1 MVWIFF
7 RVYPIPDY
15 QLPIRIMK
23 VAARQSRAQILEVD
37 LQKHLQ
43 AAGFKNLPLYLS
55 CDFQEES
62 LTVVGEHPRSLVL
75 KAQQTFT
82 VLEAAI
88 LELEPESIQ
97 QIGLCLKI
105 TGQKQPY
112 AFHSFTMNH
121 PVLSRT
127 RTVEVGK
134 KSEEMPAE
142 ATESAIALNTIDTT
156 NIPDATDDFSLETD
170 AIDPGLEETFPD
182 VWDTSNDAEP
192 IAFQVSS
199 IPTDIA
205 ENPFDPLD
213 MEPVIV
219 APKPKQSPFLG
230 LAVAGIASLAIGV
243 FGGVYYLLSRPCVI
257 GECTALADAKQLSN
271 NSARTLKTSKVAS
284 SPETAQTQLKQAIAL
299 LTPIPF
305 WSIHHGKA
313 QDDINKYRSQSQD
326 LTFAVD
332 AARLAVSATET
343 TENPPHSAQ
352 NWQEAQSLW
361 QSAIAKL
368 KEIPTNSPA
377 YPFAQQKLK
386 EYQAKLARGN
396 RQLTTETQAEK
407 KLRSAKSTAQVAEAR
422 AIIAQK
428 AENWDKVEANL
439 QKSLDTL
446 SEIPSSTESYQ
457 QAKVLVPK
465 YESKLS
471 QARDRKTIEG
481 TAEEA
486 YTQAVTIAAQARIFE
501 ERNAWFQA
509 SEHWR
514 RALSS
519 AEKVPTTTTYYSK
532 TKSLMPSYR
541 TSLQQAEVKLEEQ
554 RTLQKARTDL
564 DKTCKG
570 NPKICDYT
578 VSKDLIAVQMTPDYM
593 QKLQKTVIQA
603 DNTNATK
610 TRQAVEKHV
619 ETLQKALEAIAD
631 NAKIPMQVYDSE
643 GKRIATQTPN

>member
-1 MVWIFF
+1 
-7 RVYPIPDY
+7 
-15 QLPIRIMK
+15 
-23 VAARQSRAQILEVD
+23 
-37 LQKHLQ
+37 
-43 AAGFKNLPLYLS
+43 
-55 CDFQEES
+55 
-62 LTVVGEHPRSLVL
+62 
-75 KAQQTFT
+75 
-82 VLEAAI
+82 
-88 LELEPESIQ
+88 
-97 QIGLCLKI
+97 
-105 TGQKQPY
+105 
-112 AFHSFTMNH
+112 
-121 PVLSRT
+121 
-127 RTVEVGK
+127 
-134 KSEEMPAE
+134 
-142 ATESAIALNTIDTT
+142 
-156 NIPDATDDFSLETD
+156 
-170 AIDPGLEETFPD
+170 
-182 VWDTSNDAEP
+182 
-192 IAFQVSS
+192 
-199 IPTDIA
+199 
-205 ENPFDPLD
+205 

-243 FGGVYYLLSRPCVI
+243 FGGVYYLLSRPCAI
-257 GECTALADAKQLSN
+257 GQCTALADAEQLSD
-271 NSARTLKTSKVAS
+271 NSVKTLKTSKVAS
-284 SPETAQTQLKQAIAL
+284 SPEEAQAQLKQAIAL

-313 QDDINKYRSQSQD
+313 QDDLNKYRSQSQD

-343 TENPPHSAQ
+343 TENPPHSAE

-368 KEIPTNSPA
+368 EEIPRKSPA
-377 YPFAQQKLK
+377 YPFAEQKLK
-386 EYQAKLARGN
+386 EYQTKLARGN
-396 RQLTTETQAEK
+396 RQLTTETKAEK

-428 AENWDKVEANL
+428 AESWDKVEANL
-439 QKSLDTL
+439 QKSLEAL

-457 QAKVLVPK
+457 QAKVLVSK

-471 QARDRKTIEG
+471 QARDRKTLEG

-519 AEKVPTTTTYYSK
+519 AEKVPSTTAYYSK

-541 TSLQQAEVKLEEQ
+541 TYLQQAEVKLEEQ

-619 ETLQKALEAIAD
+619 GTLQKALEAIAD

>member
-1 MVWIFF
+1 MT
-7 RVYPIPDY
+7 
-15 QLPIRIMK
+15 

-37 LQKHLQ
+37 LHKHLQ

-55 CDFQEES
+55 CDFREAS

-75 KAQQTFT
+75 KAKETFA

-88 LELEPESIQ
+88 LELQPESIQ

-121 PVLSRT
+121 PVLSRK
-127 RTVEVGK
+127 RTVEVRK
-134 KSEEMPAE
+134 KTEEIPAE
-142 ATESAIALNTIDTT
+142 AAESKTSNLA
-156 NIPDATDDFSLETD
+156 NIPDAATDLPLETD
-170 AIDPGLEETFPD
+170 ATDPGVEETFPD
-182 VWDTSNDAEP
+182 LWETRNNAEP

-199 IPTDIA
+199 IPTDHA
-205 ENPFDPLD
+205 QNPFDPLD

-219 APKPKQSPFLG
+219 APKPKQSPFVS
-230 LAVAGIASLAIGV
+230 LAVVVISSMAIV
-243 FGGVYYLLSRPCVI
+243 FLGGVYYLLSRPCVI
-257 GECTALADAKQLSN
+257 GQCTALADAKQLSD
-271 NSARTLKTSKVAS
+271 NSARTLKTSKVDNT
-284 SPETAQTQLKQAIAL
+284 PEAAQEQLKQAIAL
-299 LTPIPF
+299 LEPIPF

-313 QDDINKYRSQSQD
+313 EDDLDRYRRQSQN

-332 AARLAVSATET
+332 AARLAVSAAET

-368 KEIPTNSPA
+368 KEIPQNSTA

-386 EYQAKLARGN
+386 EYQTKLASGN
-396 RQLTTETQAEK
+396 RQLTTEMKAEK

-422 AIIAQK
+422 AIVAQK
-428 AENWDKVEANL
+428 PESWDKVEANL

-446 SEIPSSTESYQ
+446 SEIPTNTESYQ

-471 QARDRKTIEG
+471 QARDRKTIEE

-514 RALSS
+514 RALSY
-519 AEKVPTTTTYYSK
+519 AEKVPSTTDYYLK

-541 TSLQQAEVKLEEQ
+541 TYLHEAEVKLEEE
-554 RTLQKARTDL
+554 RNLQKARTDL
-564 DKTCKG
+564 DRTCKG
-570 NPKICDYT
+570 TPKICDFT
-578 VSKDLIAVQMTPDYM
+578 VSKDLIAVQMTPDYV
-593 QKLQKTVIQA
+593 QKLQQTFIQA
-603 DNTNATK
+603 ENTNATK

>member
-1 MVWIFF
+1 MT
-7 RVYPIPDY
+7 
-15 QLPIRIMK
+15 
-23 VAARQSRAQILEVD
+23 VAARQSRTQILEVD

-55 CDFQEES
+55 CDFREAS

-75 KAQQTFT
+75 KAKETFA

-121 PVLSRT
+121 PVLSKT

-134 KSEEMPAE
+134 RTEEIPAE
-142 ATESAIALNTIDTT
+142 VTESAIALNALDTT
-156 NIPDATDDFSLETD
+156 NIPDAADELPLETD
-170 AIDPGLEETFPD
+170 APHPGFEETFPD
-182 VWDTSNDAEP
+182 VWETSSDAEP

-213 MEPVIV
+213 MEAVTV

-230 LAVAGIASLAIGV
+230 LAVAGMASLAIGV
-243 FGGVYYLLSRPCVI
+243 FGAVYYLLSRPCAI
-257 GECTALADAKQLSN
+257 GQCTALADAEQLSN
-271 NSARTLKTSKVAS
+271 NSVRTLKTSKVAS
-284 SPETAQTQLKQAIAL
+284 SPEEAQAQLKQAIAL
-299 LTPIPF
+299 LEPIPF

-313 QDDINKYRSQSQD
+313 EDDLDRYRRQSQD

-343 TENPPHSAQ
+343 TENPPHAAQ

-368 KEIPTNSPA
+368 KEIPQNSPA

-386 EYQAKLARGN
+386 EYQTKLARGN
-396 RQLTTETQAEK
+396 RQLTTETKAEK

-422 AIIAQK
+422 AIIAER
-428 AENWDKVEANL
+428 AESWDKVEANL
-439 QKSLDTL
+439 QKSLETL

-471 QARDRKTIEG
+471 QARDRKTLEG
-481 TAEEA
+481 TSEEA

-514 RALSS
+514 RALSY
-519 AEKVPTTTTYYSK
+519 AEKVPTTTAYYSK

-541 TSLQQAEVKLEEQ
+541 TYLQQAEVKLEEQ

-570 NPKICDYT
+570 TPKICDYT

-603 DNTNATK
+603 DNNNATK
-610 TRQAVEKHV
+610 TRQAVEKHIG
-619 ETLQKALEAIAD
+619 TLQKALEAIAE
-631 NAKIPMQVYDSE
+631 NAKIPMQVYDGD

>member
-1 MVWIFF
+1 
-7 RVYPIPDY
+7 
-15 QLPIRIMK
+15 MK
-23 VAARQSRAQILEVD
+23 VAARQSKAQILEVD
-37 LQKHLQ
+37 LHKYLQ

-55 CDFQEES
+55 CDFQEGS

-75 KAQQTFT
+75 KAQQTFA

-97 QIGLCLKI
+97 QIGLCLKV

-121 PVLSRT
+121 PVFSRK
-127 RTVEVGK
+127 RTVEVGNK
-134 KSEEMPAE
+134 TEEIPAE
-142 ATESAIALNTIDTT
+142 VTESKVSNVVK
-156 NIPDATDDFSLETD
+156 IPDSVPELLLETD
-170 AIDPGLEETFPD
+170 AIDPGFEETFPD
-182 VWDTSNDAEP
+182 VWETSNDAEP

-213 MEPVIV
+213 MEPVTV
-219 APKPKQSPFLG
+219 APQPKKSPFLG
-230 LAVAGIASLAIGV
+230 LAVAGMASLAIGV
-243 FGGVYYLLSRPCVI
+243 FGGVYYLLSRPCAI
-257 GECTALADAKQLSN
+257 GQCTILADAKQLSD
-271 NSARTLKTSKVAS
+271 NSVRTLKTSKVAS
-284 SPETAQTQLKQAIAL
+284 SPEEAQVQLKGAIAL

-305 WSIHHGKA
+305 WSLHHGKA
-313 QDDINKYRSQSQD
+313 QDDLNKYRSQSQD

-343 TENPPHSAQ
+343 TKNPPHAAQ

-361 QSAIAKL
+361 QSAIGKL
-368 KEIPTNSPA
+368 EEIPTNSPV
-377 YPFAQQKLK
+377 YPFAQKKLK

-396 RQLTTETQAEK
+396 RQLTTETKAEK
-407 KLRSAKSTAQVAEAR
+407 KLRSAKNTAEVAEAR

-428 AENWDKVEANL
+428 AESWDKVEANL
-439 QKSLDTL
+439 QKSLETL

-457 QAKVLVPK
+457 QAKLLVPK

-471 QARDRKTIEG
+471 QARDRKTLEG
-481 TAEEA
+481 SAEEA

-541 TSLQQAEVKLEEQ
+541 TYLLQAEVKLEEE
-554 RTLQKARTDL
+554 RNLQKARTDL

-593 QKLQKTVIQA
+593 QKLQQTVIQA
-603 DNTNATK
+603 DNNNATK

-619 ETLQKALEAIAD
+619 GTLQKALEAIAD

>member
-1 MVWIFF
+1 
-7 RVYPIPDY
+7 
-15 QLPIRIMK
+15 MK

-55 CDFQEES
+55 CDFREAS

-75 KAQQTFT
+75 KAKETFA

-88 LELEPESIQ
+88 LELQPESIQ

-121 PVLSRT
+121 PVLSRK

-134 KSEEMPAE
+134 TREEIPAE
-142 ATESAIALNTIDTT
+142 VTESKASNLA
-156 NIPDATDDFSLETD
+156 NIPDAVADLPLDID
-170 AIDPGLEETFPD
+170 ATDPGFEETFPD
-182 VWDTSNDAEP
+182 VWETSSDAEP

-213 MEPVIV
+213 MEPVTV

-243 FGGVYYLLSRPCVI
+243 FGGVYYLLSRPCAI
-257 GECTALADAKQLSN
+257 GQCTALADAKQLSD

-343 TENPPHSAQ
+343 TENPPHSAE

-368 KEIPTNSPA
+368 EEIPRNSPA
-377 YPFAQQKLK
+377 YPFAQKKLK
-386 EYQAKLARGN
+386 EYQTKLARGN
-396 RQLTTETQAEK
+396 RQLTTETKAEK

-428 AENWDKVEANL
+428 AESWDKVEANL

-471 QARDRKTIEG
+471 QARDRKTVEG

-501 ERNAWFQA
+501 DRNAWFQA

-519 AEKVPTTTTYYSK
+519 AEKVPSTTAYYSK

-564 DKTCKG
+564 DRTCKG
-570 NPKICDYT
+570 NPKICDFT
-578 VSKDLIAVQMTPDYM
+578 VSKDLIAVQMTPDYV
-593 QKLQKTVIQA
+593 QKLQQTFIQA
-603 DNTNATK
+603 ENTNATK

>member
-1 MVWIFF
+1 
-7 RVYPIPDY
+7 
-15 QLPIRIMK
+15 MK

-55 CDFQEES
+55 CDFQEGS

-134 KSEEMPAE
+134 KTEEISAE
-142 ATESAIALNTIDTT
+142 VTEVKASNLA
-156 NIPDATDDFSLETD
+156 NILDAVPELPLETD
-170 AIDPGLEETFPD
+170 ATDPGFEEAFPD

-213 MEPVIV
+213 MEPVTV

-243 FGGVYYLLSRPCVI
+243 FGGIYYLLSRPCVI
-257 GECTALADAKQLSN
+257 GQCTVLADAKQLSD

-284 SPETAQTQLKQAIAL
+284 SPEAAQAQLKQAIAL

-313 QDDINKYRSQSQD
+313 EDELDKYRRESQN

-343 TENPPHSAQ
+343 TENPPHAAQ

-361 QSAIAKL
+361 QSAIGKL
-368 KEIPTNSPA
+368 KEIPQNSTA
-377 YPFAQQKLK
+377 HPFAQKKLK

-396 RQLTTETQAEK
+396 RQLTTETKAEK
-407 KLRSAKSTAQVAEAR
+407 KLRSAKSTAEVAEAR
-422 AIIAQK
+422 AIIAEK
-428 AENWDKVEANL
+428 AESWDKVEANL
-439 QKSLDTL
+439 QKSLETL

-457 QAKVLVPK
+457 QAKLLVPK

-471 QARDRKTIEG
+471 QARDRKTLEA

-519 AEKVPTTTTYYSK
+519 AEKVPSTTAYYSK

-541 TSLQQAEVKLEEQ
+541 TYLQQAEVKLEEQ

-603 DNTNATK
+603 DKNNATK

>member
-1 MVWIFF
+1 MT
-7 RVYPIPDY
+7 
-15 QLPIRIMK
+15 

-43 AAGFKNLPLYLS
+43 SAGFKNLPLYLS
-55 CDFQEES
+55 CDFQEGS

-82 VLEAAI
+82 VLESAI
-88 LELEPESIQ
+88 LELQPESIQ

-121 PVLSRT
+121 PVLSRK

-134 KSEEMPAE
+134 TREEIPAE
-142 ATESAIALNTIDTT
+142 VTESKASNLA
-156 NIPDATDDFSLETD
+156 NIPDAVADLPLDLD
-170 AIDPGLEETFPD
+170 ATDPGLEETFPD
-182 VWDTSNDAEP
+182 VWETSSDAEP

-205 ENPFDPLD
+205 DNPFDPLD

-219 APKPKQSPFLG
+219 APKPKQSPFVS
-230 LAVAGIASLAIGV
+230 LAVVVISSMAIV
-243 FGGVYYLLSRPCVI
+243 FLGGVYYLLSRPCVI
-257 GECTALADAKQLSN
+257 GQCTALADAKQLSD
-271 NSARTLKTSKVAS
+271 NSARTLKTSKVDNT
-284 SPETAQTQLKQAIAL
+284 PEAAQEQLKQAIAL
-299 LTPIPF
+299 LESIPF

-313 QDDINKYRSQSQD
+313 EDDIDRYRRQNQN
-326 LTFAVD
+326 LNFAVD
-332 AARLAVSATET
+332 AARLAVSAAET

-368 KEIPTNSPA
+368 KEIPQNSTA

-386 EYQAKLARGN
+386 EYQTKLASGN
-396 RQLTTETQAEK
+396 RQLTTEMKAEK
-407 KLRSAKSTAQVAEAR
+407 KLRSAKNTAQVAEAR
-422 AIIAQK
+422 AIVAQK
-428 AENWDKVEANL
+428 PESWDKVEANL

-446 SEIPSSTESYQ
+446 SEIPTNTESYQ

-471 QARDRKTIEG
+471 QARDRKTIEE

-501 ERNAWFQA
+501 ERNAWFEA

-514 RALSS
+514 RALSF
-519 AEKVPTTTTYYSK
+519 AEKVPSTTDYYLK

-541 TSLQQAEVKLEEQ
+541 TYLQQAEVKLEEE
-554 RTLQKARTDL
+554 RNLQKARTDL
-564 DKTCKG
+564 DRTCKG
-570 NPKICDYT
+570 NPKICDFT
-578 VSKDLIAVQMTPDYM
+578 VSKDLIAVQMTPDYV
-593 QKLQKTVIQA
+593 QKLQQTFIQA
-603 DNTNATK
+603 ENTNATK

>member
-1 MVWIFF
+1 MT
-7 RVYPIPDY
+7 
-15 QLPIRIMK
+15 

-43 AAGFKNLPLYLS
+43 AAGFKKLPLYLS
-55 CDFQEES
+55 CDFRETS

-75 KAQQTFT
+75 KAKETFA

-112 AFHSFTMNH
+112 SFHSFTMNH

-127 RTVEVGK
+127 RTVEVQK
-134 KSEEMPAE
+134 KAEEMSAE
-142 ATESAIALNTIDTT
+142 VTESAIALNAPDTT
-156 NIPDATDDFSLETD
+156 NIPDAAADLPLETD
-170 AIDPGLEETFPD
+170 APNPGFEETFPD
-182 VWDTSNDAEP
+182 VWDTPNDAEP

-205 ENPFDPLD
+205 QNPFDPLD
-213 MEPVIV
+213 MEAVIV

-257 GECTALADAKQLSN
+257 GQCSAITDAEQLSD
-271 NSARTLKTSKVAS
+271 NSVRTLKTSKVAS
-284 SPETAQTQLKQAIAL
+284 SPEEAQAQLKKAIAL
-299 LTPIPF
+299 LEPIPF

-313 QDDINKYRSQSQD
+313 DDDLDKYRRQNQN
-326 LTFAVD
+326 LNLAVD

-368 KEIPTNSPA
+368 KEIPENSTA
-377 YPFAQQKLK
+377 YPFAQKKLK
-386 EYQAKLARGN
+386 EYRTKLASGN
-396 RQLTTETQAEK
+396 RQLTTETKAEK
-407 KLRSAKSTAQVAEAR
+407 RLLAAKGTAQIAEAR
-422 AIIAQK
+422 AIVAQK
-428 AENWDKVEANL
+428 PESWDKVAANL
-439 QKSLDTL
+439 QKSLETL
-446 SEIPSSTESYQ
+446 SEIPTNTESYQ

-471 QARDRKTIEG
+471 QARDRKTVEG
-481 TAEEA
+481 NAEEA

-514 RALSS
+514 RALSY
-519 AEKVPTTTTYYSK
+519 AEKVPATTAYYLK

-541 TSLQQAEVKLEEQ
+541 TYLHQAEVKLEEQ
-554 RTLQKARTDL
+554 RTLQKTRTDL

-570 NPKICDYT
+570 TPKICDYT

-593 QKLQKTVIQA
+593 QKLQKTALQA
-603 DNTNATK
+603 DNNNATK

-631 NAKIPMQVYDSE
+631 NAKIPMQVYNSE

>member
-1 MVWIFF
+1 
-7 RVYPIPDY
+7 
-15 QLPIRIMK
+15 MK
-23 VAARQSRAQILEVD
+23 VAARQSKAQILEVD

-55 CDFQEES
+55 CDFREAS

-75 KAQQTFT
+75 KAKETFA

-88 LELEPESIQ
+88 LELEPESVQ

-134 KSEEMPAE
+134 TTEEIPAE
-142 ATESAIALNTIDTT
+142 ATESKASNLA
-156 NIPDATDDFSLETD
+156 NIPDATADLPLDMD
-170 AIDPGLEETFPD
+170 ATNPGFEETFPD
-182 VWDTSNDAEP
+182 VWETSSDAEP

-205 ENPFDPLD
+205 ENPFDALD

-230 LAVAGIASLAIGV
+230 LAIAGIASFAIGV

-257 GECTALADAKQLSN
+257 GECSVLADAEQLSD
-271 NSARTLKTSKVAS
+271 NSVKTLKTSKVAS
-284 SPETAQTQLKQAIAL
+284 SPEAAQTQLKQAIAL

-332 AARLAVSATET
+332 ATRLEVSATET

-368 KEIPTNSPA
+368 EEIPTNSPA
-377 YPFAQQKLK
+377 YPFAQKKLK
-386 EYQAKLARGN
+386 EYQTKLARGN
-396 RQLTTETQAEK
+396 RQLTTETKAEK

-428 AENWDKVEANL
+428 AESWDKVEANL

-471 QARDRKTIEG
+471 QARDRKTVEG
-481 TAEEA
+481 SAEEA

-509 SEHWR
+509 SEQWR

-541 TSLQQAEVKLEEQ
+541 TYLQQAEVKLKEE

-570 NPKICDYT
+570 TPKICDYT
-578 VSKDLIAVQMTPDYM
+578 VSKDLIAVQMTPDYV
-593 QKLQKTVIQA
+593 QKLQQTFIQA
-603 DNTNATK
+603 ENTNATK

-619 ETLQKALEAIAD
+619 ATLQKALEAIAD